1 MPDQEKAFKYLA
13 DPLNFIYPLN
23 YASKDRA
30 ARFAS
35 LGDRYLY
42 GKGTSTNSG
51 QAVACYERSLAV
63 SYNDHA
69 AYRLGSL
76 LIKQNNPKQKERGT
90 RLLQKVIQNKNSIYA
105 SQAIKLLKH

>member
-1 MPDQEKAFKYLA
+1 MA